1 MRLSDYAGP
10 PLEMGVTL
18 VSYSLLIDVFAA
30 TYLQFF
36 SLTSSSAK
44 WQIVCFGLIFNLIV
58 PAVLGWIVVDIRE
71 WLAGEGRVLSA
82 IPKAWDEFFKRI
94 GNKPYG
100 LVVTLKDG
108 QTVGGFWAEK
118 PFASSYPAVED
129 LFIPAPVHIDGD
141 GNFLERI
148 EGAKGLLIARGDIL
162 MITAVDPNV
171 AAGTPATP
179 APKRGEC
186 KIRRFIGA
194 LMAKTNDQANKPA
207 QTAETVHGE
216 CPKSGVNSSR
226 SLLLYSTWFSRSLQV
241 PSMLHSCSIVQ

>member
-1 MRLSDYAGP
+1 VQEAANALAFFSTDAGAVRFLALLFP
-10 PLEMGVTL
+10 GFIALTFYDSRVPSERRKWNEMGVTL

-30 TYLQFF
+30 TYLQCFP
-36 SLTSSSAK
+36 LTSSSAK
-44 WQIVCFGLIFNLIV
+44 WQIICFGLIFNLIV

-108 QTVGGFWAEK
+108 QKVGGFWAEK
-118 PFASSYPAVED
+118 PFASSYPADED
-129 LFIPAPVHIDGD
+129 LFIPVPVHIDRD

-162 MITAVDPNV
+162 MITAVDANV

-186 KIRRFIGA
+186 KDPP
-194 LMAKTNDQANKPA
+194 L
-207 QTAETVHGE
+207 H
-216 CPKSGVNSSR
+216 R
-226 SLLLYSTWFSRSLQV
+226 STYG
-241 PSMLHSCSIVQ
+241 